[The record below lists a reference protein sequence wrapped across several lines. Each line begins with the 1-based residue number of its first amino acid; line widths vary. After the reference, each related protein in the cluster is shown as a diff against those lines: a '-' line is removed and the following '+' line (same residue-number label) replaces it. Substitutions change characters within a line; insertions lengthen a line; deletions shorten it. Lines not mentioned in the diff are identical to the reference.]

1 MKHMSLCKFKLPVIN
16 LYWSQRHQTQTNGN
30 DNMLNKTM
38 LIGNLGADPDL
49 RYLPNGTATVAM
61 SLATTRKWKDKNTGE
76 RREETEWHRV
86 VLFGRLAE
94 VAGEYL
100 KKGSKIYIE
109 GRLKTRKWQGQ
120 DKQDNYTTE
129 IIGEELQ
136 MLSGRTL
143 GNDTPQPFAAA
154 PAPPPDDFDDDI
166 PF

>member
-1 MKHMSLCKFKLPVIN
+1 
-16 LYWSQRHQTQTNGN
+16 
-30 DNMLNKTM
+30 MLNKTM

-49 RYLPNGTATVAM
+49 RYLPNGTATATI
-61 SLATTRKWKDKNTGE
+61 SLATTRKWKDKNSGE
-76 RREETEWHRV
+76 RKEETEWHRV

-120 DKQDNYTTE
+120 DKQDHYTIE
-129 IIGEELQ
+129 IIAEELQ

-143 GNDTPQPFAAA
+143 GNDTPQPHDARS
-154 PAPPPDDFDDDI
+154 APPPDDFDEDI

>member
-1 MKHMSLCKFKLPVIN
+1 
-16 LYWSQRHQTQTNGN
+16 
-30 DNMLNKTM
+30 MLNKTM

-49 RYLPNGTATVAM
+49 RYLPNGTATAAI
-61 SLATTRKWKDKNTGE
+61 SLATTRKWKDKNSGE

-86 VLFGRLAE
+86 ILFGRLAE

-100 KKGSKIYIE
+100 KKGSKVYIE

-120 DKQDNYTTE
+120 DKQDHYATE
-129 IIGEELQ
+129 IIAEELQ

-143 GNDTPQPFAAA
+143 GNDTPQPLAAV